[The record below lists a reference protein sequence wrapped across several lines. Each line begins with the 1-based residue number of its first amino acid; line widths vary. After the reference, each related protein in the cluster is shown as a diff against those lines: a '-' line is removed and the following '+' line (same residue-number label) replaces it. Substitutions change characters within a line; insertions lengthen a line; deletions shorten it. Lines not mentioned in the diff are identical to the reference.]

1 VSGREHVPATPA
13 PAPSPAPQPAAPRR
27 QAAEQLLRLQRTA
40 GNRATVRALSLQ
52 RTPKEVSLAR
62 KDGPYEWTA
71 KFTTDIVG
79 SEVVATIK
87 AKIVPDADVTPE
99 ELAAVK
105 TQTQTEFTRL
115 WDSKFVLTEGTT
127 DYTLRVKLEYVD
139 SGEHLS
145 IKLHKGS
152 ARNNLESWSTDL
164 GKSLTRAHE
173 LGHQLGLF
181 DEYVDPRVDARK
193 DATSPGVH
201 TDHSI
206 MGNYYDEGKAIAEA
220 KLRHGQSI
228 GAAIGTSQGK
238 TFTVKMKGATPA
250 PAPAK

>member
-1 VSGREHVPATPA
+1 MSGREHAPATPA
-13 PAPSPAPQPAAPRR
+13 ATPAPQRAAAR
-27 QAAEQLLRLQRTA
+27 QQPAEQLLRLQRTA
-40 GNRATVRALSLQ
+40 GNRATVRALRLQ

-87 AKIVPDADVTPE
+87 AKIVPDADVTTD

-105 TQTQTEFTRL
+105 TQTQSEFTRI

-139 SGEHLS
+139 TGEHLN

-164 GKSLTRAHE
+164 GKSTTRAHE
-173 LGHQLGLF
+173 LGHQLGLL
-181 DEYVDPRVDARK
+181 DEYIDPRVDARK
-193 DATSPGVH
+193 DATAPGVF

-206 MGNYYDEGKAIAEA
+206 MGNYYAEGKDRAEA

-228 GAAIGTSQGK
+228 GAAIGTAQGK
-238 TFTVKMKGATPA
+238 TFIVKSKSA
-250 PAPAK
+250 PAPTPTPTR

>member
-1 VSGREHVPATPA
+1 VKAREHAA
-13 PAPSPAPQPAAPRR
+13 APSAAPQRAPRR
-27 QAAEQLLRLQRTA
+27 PPAGASELLRLQRTA
-40 GNRATVRALSLQ
+40 GNRATVQALRLQ
-52 RTPKEVSLAR
+52 RTAKEVSLAR

-79 SEVVATIK
+79 SEVIATIK
-87 AKIVPDADVTPE
+87 AKIVPDSDVTTE

-105 TQTQTEFTRL
+105 AQTQTEFTRI

-127 DYTLRVKLEYVD
+127 DYTLRVKLEFVD

-152 ARNNLESWSTDL
+152 GRNDLESWTTDL
-164 GKSLTRAHE
+164 GKSTTRAHE
-173 LGHQLGLF
+173 LGHQLGLL
-181 DEYVDPRVDARK
+181 DEYIDPRVDARK
-193 DATSPGVH
+193 DATAPGVH

-206 MGNYYDEGKAIAEA
+206 MGNYYAEGKAEAEA

-228 GAAIGTSQGK
+228 GAAIGTAQGK
-238 TFTVKMKGATPA
+238 TFTVKSKGA
-250 PAPAK
+250 PAPTPAK

>member
-1 VSGREHVPATPA
+1 MSGRERAAAT
-13 PAPSPAPQPAAPRR
+13 PAPSPAPQRPAAR
-27 QAAEQLLRLQRTA
+27 QPPAAARELLRLQRTA
-40 GNRATVRALSLQ
+40 GNRATVQALRLQ

-87 AKIVPDADVTPE
+87 AKIVPDSDVTTE

-105 TQTQTEFTRL
+105 TQTQTEFTRI

-139 SGEHLS
+139 TGEHLS

-164 GKSLTRAHE
+164 GKSTTRAHE
-173 LGHQLGLF
+173 LGHQLGLL
-181 DEYVDPRVDARK
+181 DEYIDPRVDARK
-193 DATSPGVH
+193 DATAPGVF

-206 MGNYYDEGKAIAEA
+206 MGNYYAEGKDKAEA

-228 GAAIGTSQGK
+228 GAAIGTAQGK
-238 TFTVKMKGATPA
+238 TFTVKSKGA
-250 PAPAK
+250 PAPTPAK